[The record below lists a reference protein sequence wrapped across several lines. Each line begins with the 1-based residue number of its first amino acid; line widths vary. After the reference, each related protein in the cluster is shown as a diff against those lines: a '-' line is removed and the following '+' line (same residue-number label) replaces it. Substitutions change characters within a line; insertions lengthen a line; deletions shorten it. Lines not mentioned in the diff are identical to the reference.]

1 MDTVKRNGIAV
12 AGSVIVDKI
21 KEISAYPGLGELTQ
35 IRGVQNAIGG
45 CVPNVGVDL
54 KKIAPALTI
63 SAVGSVGDD
72 AEGAFVTETLSDS
85 GLDVSGLV
93 VIPGEKTSFT
103 DVMSIPGGQR
113 TFFTYPGA
121 SAKFG
126 VDDIDFD
133 AMEAKILH
141 LGYFLLLQKV
151 DDGDGIK
158 ILQKALENGIETSID
173 LVSENSDRYSL
184 VLPCLP
190 YTDYLIIN
198 ELEACKLV
206 GMETDDTISLEKLH
220 AVASK
225 LKEMGVRKKVIIHMP
240 DCSVCCSDAGVSTL
254 GSYIL
259 PDGYI
264 QGTTG
269 AGDAFCAGALIGI
282 YNGWDDTKI
291 MEFASGCAV
300 MALGSP
306 DATSGMKTQAEI
318 EAFCK
323 DLPRRLLFK

>member
-1 MDTVKRNGIAV
+1 MNTEMRNGIAV

-21 KEISAYPGLGELTQ
+21 KEISAYPNSGELTQ
-35 IRGVQNAIGG
+35 IRGIQNAIGG

-63 SAVGSVGDD
+63 SAVGLIGDD
-72 AEGAFVTETLSDS
+72 EEGTYVTDS
-85 GLDVSGLV
+85 LVSAGLDVSGLH
-93 VIPGEKTSFT
+93 ILTGEKTSFT

-126 VDDIDFD
+126 VNDIDY
-133 AMEAKILH
+133 AALNAKILH

-198 ELEACKLV
+198 ELEAGNLA
-206 GMETDDTISLEKLH
+206 GMEPTRDNLYAI
-220 AVASK
+220 ARK
-225 LKEMGVRKKVIIHMP
+225 LKDLGVRKKVIIHMP
-240 DCSVCCSDAGVSTL
+240 DCSVCCSDEGVSAL

-318 EAFCK
+318 EKFCK